1 MSSQEDNAS
10 REFDIGNTNVI
21 SSLGVYDAATTPMEK
36 NVITEQSGDIF
47 ARLESLFPSH
57 IFECQNPLEPT
68 PILEYTEEN
77 ENDFCARTII
87 RRQVTFEIKND
98 SHWNTGLE

>member
-47 ARLESLFPSH
+47 APS
-57 IFECQNPLEPT
+57 
-68 PILEYTEEN
+68 
-77 ENDFCARTII
+77 
-87 RRQVTFEIKND
+87 
-98 SHWNTGLE
+98 S